1 MNGLRILVV
10 DDNKKSVS
18 ALKEFF
24 RERQYEVIE
33 ASCGKEAIEK
43 ASTIT
48 SIDVVIIDLVMPGM
62 DGLTLLDEI
71 KKMNPDTYV
80 IIAGEDSKVPTVV
93 EAIKRGAS
101 DFITKPY
108 DEFLLFK
115 KLNLIKKAKEL
126 EVKVSVLKEKLQKN
140 YGFENLISCSGNMKK
155 VFGRAS
161 LAAKSDAQIFLIGET
176 GTGKGL
182 LARAIHQR
190 SIRKN
195 KRFIS
200 VNCGAIPK
208 ELIEA
213 ELFGYEKGSFTGAVR
228 NHDGIFIAAEKGTVF
243 LDEIGEMSKEHQV
256 RMLTVIE
263 EKKVRPIGHIEEIPI
278 DVRIIAAS
286 NRSLEELKEIYLRE
300 DLYYRLTVIVIEIP
314 PLRERKEDIPLLL
327 EHFIK
332 IFNEKYTRNI
342 EEVSEEVLR
351 AFYEYRF
358 PGNIRELENLIE
370 GIIAVSP
377 PQKKIITVKDLKA
390 NTGFRNGRHS
400 VPSPLSFKEIEKS
413 TLKKAMK
420 EAQGN
425 KTEAAEMLG
434 VSRNTLY
441 RRLKQYGIE

>member
-1 MNGLRILVV
+1 MSVLRILVV
-10 DDNKKSVS
+10 DDNEKSVS

-24 RERQYEVIE
+24 REKLYEVIE
-33 ASCGKEAIEK
+33 ASCGKNAIEK
-43 ASTIT
+43 ASTLT
-48 SIDVVIIDLVMPGM
+48 SIDVAIIDLVMPGM

-71 KKMNPDTYV
+71 KKMNPNIYV

-140 YGFENLISCSGNMKK
+140 YGFENLISCSHNMKK
-155 VFGRAS
+155 VFGKAS

-182 LARAIHQR
+182 LARAIHER

-213 ELFGYEKGSFTGAVR
+213 ELFGYKKGSFTGAVR

-256 RMLTVIE
+256 RLLTVIE

-286 NRSLEELKEIYLRE
+286 NRPLEELKEIYLRE

-342 EEVSEEVLR
+342 EEVSEEVLT
-351 AFYEYRF
+351 AFYKYRF

-377 PQKKIITVKDLKA
+377 PPKKIITVKDLKA
-390 NTGFRNGRHS
+390 HTGFRNGRHS

-413 TLKKAMK
+413 TLKQAMK